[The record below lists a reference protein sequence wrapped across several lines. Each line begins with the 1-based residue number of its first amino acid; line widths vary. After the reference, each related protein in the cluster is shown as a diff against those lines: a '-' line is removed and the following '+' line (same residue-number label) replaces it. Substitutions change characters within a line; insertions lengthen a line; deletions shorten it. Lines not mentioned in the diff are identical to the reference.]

1 MAAFEDTLY
10 TTLTGHAGLSAL
22 VSDRVYPLLA
32 DGEGGPVERPYI
44 VFQRISG
51 TNNMRLSGRDTRTNI
66 LIQVDVW
73 SDKYPTAKT
82 SFLQVLLAMDSLVI
96 GSTSSRQTLETEL
109 YRISTDFSVW
119 FDES

>member
-32 DGEGGPVERPYI
+32 PGDVERPYI

-82 SFLQVLLAMDSLVI
+82 AFLQVLLAMDSLVI
-96 GSTSSRQTLETEL
+96 GSTSSRQTLESEL